1 MLLMVTRL
9 ALPSPVKPALQIQSE
24 AASLPAGACA
34 FGVHGKHALS
44 AVAPL
49 AVENLPAPQSVQAAF
64 PGPALYLPATQPAHV
79 PPLGPLKKPALQMH
93 AETVALPAGAC
104 EFSGH
109 TTHELDP
116 VSVWNFPA
124 SHRRHEL
131 APVFSLYLP
140 TSQPVHCTDLTVS
153 LYDP

>member
-79 PPLGPLKKPALQMH
+79 APLVPMKKPALQMH
-93 AETVALPAGAC
+93 AETVALPAGAF
-104 EFSGH
+104 EFAGH
-109 TTHELDP
+109 AEQVFSVVCPTAAEYLPLVQTVHMSEP
-116 VSVWNFPA
+116 VSI
-124 SHRRHEL
+124 L
-131 APVFSLYLP
+131 
-140 TSQPVHCTDLTVS
+140 
-153 LYDP
+153 